1 MSDCSK
7 VSYPNPHTAAAAL
20 RRIASRKSARGMT
33 GPVAIHLCASCRAW
47 HLTSHRA
54 TGRRARG
61 WQQLAGLTR

>member
-1 MSDCSK
+1 M
-7 VSYPNPHTAAAAL
+7 AAKAL
-20 RRIASRKSARGMT
+20 RNIARRPHAPGSA
-33 GPVAIHLCASCRAW
+33 GPVAVYPCASCRAW